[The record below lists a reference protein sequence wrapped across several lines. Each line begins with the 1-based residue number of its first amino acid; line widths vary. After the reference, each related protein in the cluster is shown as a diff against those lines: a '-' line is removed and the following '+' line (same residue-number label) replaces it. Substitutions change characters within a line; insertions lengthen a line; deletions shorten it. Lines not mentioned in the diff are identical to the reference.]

1 MFKEEDNKEKLNE
14 MREREAEDLS
24 QILAQKYK
32 LPYLDLSRATIDLD
46 ALKILPEEKAVAAKM
61 AVFQKTGKKIQ
72 VAVQSPNPEPTKL
85 ALKELEQKGYQPTTY
100 MVSETSLKRAWKRYA
115 EVPDFVEISKGII
128 EISSEKL
135 EGLLKQSKTI
145 DDLKNIFSTA
155 VLSKKDRRISEVLE
169 IVLAGAIS
177 SSASD
182 AHIEPQEKQVKLR
195 FRLDGV
201 LHDIFFFE
209 NKIYNLL
216 LSRIKLVSGLKLNIR
231 DRAQDGR
238 FSIHLKGSEVEVRV
252 SVIPGNYGESIVL
265 RILNPKTISVAF
277 EDLGIEKR
285 LLEIISKELK
295 KPNGMILTTGPTGSG
310 KTTTLYAFLKKI
322 YTTEIKIITLE
333 DPIEYHLTGI
343 IQTQVEE
350 EKDYT
355 FSNGL
360 RSVLRQD
367 PDVIMV
373 GEIRDLDTA
382 KIAINAALT
391 GHMVLST
398 LHTNNAAGT
407 IPRLIDLG
415 VNPNIIAPAVN
426 LTMAQRLVRKLC
438 DKCKQKRE
446 PKKEESEIVEKII
459 KTLPQNYDTP
469 AEFTFWEAK
478 GCDNCN
484 NMGYRGRIGIFEAIL
499 VDENIEKL
507 ILKKPGETEILKA
520 AESQNI
526 LNMKQDGVLK
536 AIKGITT
543 IEELQRVVEL

>member
-1 MFKEEDNKEKLNE
+1 MFKEKDNKEKLNE

-32 LPYLDLSRATIDLD
+32 LPYLDLSRVTIDLD
-46 ALKILPEEKAVAAKM
+46 ALKIIPEETAIAAKI
-61 AVFQKTGKKIQ
+61 AVFQKVGKKIQ
-72 VAVQSPNPEPTKL
+72 VAAQSPNPEPTKL
-85 ALKELEQKGYQPTTY
+85 ALKELEQKGYQPTVY

-135 EGLLKQSKTI
+135 EDLLKQSKTI

-177 SSASD
+177 SNASD

-238 FSIHLKGSEVEVRV
+238 FSIHLKDSEIEVRV

-426 LTMAQRLVRKLC
+426 IAIAQRLVRKLC

-446 PKKEESEIVEKII
+446 PKKEELEIVEKII

-469 AEFTFWEAK
+469 AELAFWEAK
-478 GCDNCN
+478 GCDSCN

-526 LNMKQDGVLK
+526 LDMKQDGVLK

>member
-32 LPYLDLSRATIDLD
+32 LPYLDLSRVTIDLD
-46 ALKILPEEKAVAAKM
+46 ALKIIPEETAIAAKI
-61 AVFQKTGKKIQ
+61 AVFQKVGKKIQ
-72 VAVQSPNPEPTKL
+72 VAAQSPNPEPTKL
-85 ALKELEQKGYQPTTY
+85 ALKELEQKGYQPTVY
-100 MVSETSLKRAWKRYA
+100 MVSEISLKRAWKRYA

-135 EGLLKQSKTI
+135 EDLLKQSKTI
-145 DDLKNIFSTA
+145 DDLKNIFSAA

-177 SSASD
+177 SNASD

-238 FSIHLKGSEVEVRV
+238 FSIHLKDSEIEVRV

-343 IQTQVEE
+343 NQTQIEE

-426 LTMAQRLVRKLC
+426 MAIAQRLVRKLC

-446 PKKEESEIVEKII
+446 PKKEELEIVKKII

-469 AEFTFWEAK
+469 AELAFWEAK
-478 GCDNCN
+478 GCDSCN

-526 LNMKQDGVLK
+526 LDMKQDGVLK

>member
-135 EGLLKQSKTI
+135 EGLLNQSKTI